1 MIHKRRVARR
11 RRIGRQR
18 VILSQIQN
26 QDLRVEA
33 GFEGS
38 LAAKDAHF
46 EDCFDGLHCAEWWAL
61 VQSWLTEIQMV
72 FELLAQP
79 KAARREKARA

>member
-1 MIHKRRVARR
+1 MLLGDGVSGVRESFYLKSKIK
-11 RRIGRQR
+11 
-18 VILSQIQN
+18 
-26 QDLRVEA
+26 DLRVEA

-38 LAAKDAHF
+38 LAAKDTHF

-79 KAARREKARA
+79 KAARHAKARA